1 MDAED
6 QPADTDKM
14 KEQVVV
20 SPVLSPSFLL
30 FVSASMNIRKKK
42 IVVTTFI
49 FSISCQPLSATNES
63 SVSPNSSQGA
73 LTVGH
78 TREAAVQSGSFGPVG
93 DHSVYSSNIFAPQAQ
108 AFYYRG

>member
-30 FVSASMNIRKKK
+30 FVSASMNKKEK
-42 IVVTTFI
+42 KNCSNNLHF
-49 FSISCQPLSATNES
+49 FHLLSA
-63 SVSPNSSQGA
+63 
-73 LTVGH
+73 
-78 TREAAVQSGSFGPVG
+78 SF
-93 DHSVYSSNIFAPQAQ
+93 SNK
-108 AFYYRG
+108 

>member
-30 FVSASMNIRKKK
+30 FVSASMNIREKK
-42 IVVTTFI
+42 IVVTSFI

-78 TREAAVQSGSFGPVG
+78 TRETAVQSGSFGPVG
-93 DHSVYSSNIFAPQAQ
+93 DHSVYSSNIYAPQAQ

>member
-20 SPVLSPSFLL
+20 GPVLSPSFLL
-30 FVSASMNIRKKK
+30 FVSPSITMSKK

-49 FSISCQPLSATNES
+49 FPSFVSLFLQQMRAQFLIMPLRMLS
-63 SVSPNSSQGA
+63 
-73 LTVGH
+73 L
-78 TREAAVQSGSFGPVG
+78 
-93 DHSVYSSNIFAPQAQ
+93 
-108 AFYYRG
+108 